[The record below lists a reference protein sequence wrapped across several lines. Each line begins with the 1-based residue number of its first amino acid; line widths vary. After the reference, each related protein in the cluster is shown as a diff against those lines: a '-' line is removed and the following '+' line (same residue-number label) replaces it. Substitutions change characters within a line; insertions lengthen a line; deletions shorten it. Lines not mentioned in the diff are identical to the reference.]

1 MVKDF
6 IFKDGFIYIF
16 NLFFKKW
23 LMKIDVN
30 EKRSFCVFV
39 FVVFFGGEINEIDF
53 LSVLIGFFYERICI
67 EYDFY
72 LIKVIK
78 EENEEKKK
86 FKIENL
92 IENIELDSEEILL
105 KKNCCLKSCLY

>member
-1 MVKDF
+1 MMVKDF

-16 NLFFKKW
+16 NLFVKKW
-23 LMKIDVN
+23 LVEIDIN

-53 LSVLIGFFYERICI
+53 LSMLIGFFYERICI

-72 LIKVIK
+72 LVK
-78 EENEEKKK
+78 EENKEKQK

-92 IENIELDSEEILL
+92 FENNKLDSEEILL
-105 KKNCCLKSCLY
+105 MNNCCLKSCLY